1 MDLQGPR
8 VQLVASTVFSGVDT
22 GDGER
27 FEVEDTFD
35 GGSAVAEA
43 AGRACYQS
51 WNRPNPRTATN
62 ADYLNH
68 ILSVGHESVLEHG
81 TATFYVTGISR
92 ACTHELIR
100 HRHLSYSQLSQRFV
114 NEADGLFVMPPLL
127 DQAINDPDFEKGQNL
142 LEIFADTTSIVQQ
155 AYCDIADL
163 LDEYIEETF
172 EDTTLT
178 QARKMSREA
187 ARSIL
192 PNASETRLFV
202 TGNYRAWRDVLVLR
216 GTVHADREI
225 RAVAVL
231 ILRELHKLAPN
242 VFGDLK
248 ITPQGTIEQ
257 TIEVAA

>member
-1 MDLQGPR
+1 M
-8 VQLVASTVFSGVDT
+8 QLVASTQFHGVDL
-22 GDGER
+22 GEGR
-27 FEVEDTFD
+27 TFEVTDTDD
-35 GGSAVAEA
+35 GGSAIAEA
-43 AGRACYQS
+43 AGRGCYES

-62 ADYLNH
+62 ADYLRH
-68 ILSVGHESVLEHG
+68 ILEVGHGSVLEHG
-81 TATFYVTGISR
+81 SATFYLTGLSR
-92 ACTHELIR
+92 ALTHELIR
-100 HRHLSYSQLSQRFV
+100 HRHLSYSQKSQRFV
-114 NEADGLFVMPPLL
+114 NEADGQFVMPPLL
-127 DQAINDPDFEKGQNL
+127 DQAINDPDFSKGQNL

-155 AYCDIADL
+155 SYCDLAADL

-192 PNASETRLFV
+192 PNASETRIFV

>member
-1 MDLQGPR
+1 MEPSEPAHRDERRLPAAHPR
-8 VQLVASTVFSGVDT
+8 
-22 GDGER
+22 
-27 FEVEDTFD
+27 
-35 GGSAVAEA
+35 
-43 AGRACYQS
+43 GRARQ
-51 WNRPNPRTATN
+51 RPRARQRDVLPHRPVSRPHAR
-62 ADYLNH
+62 ADPPPAP
-68 ILSVGHESVLEHG
+68 VVLAEVAAVRERG
-81 TATFYVTGISR
+81 RR
-92 ACTHELIR
+92 AVR
-100 HRHLSYSQLSQRFV
+100 D
-114 NEADGLFVMPPLL
+114 AALL
-127 DQAINDPDFEKGQNL
+127 DQAINDPDFSKGQNL

-155 AYCDIADL
+155 SYCDLADL

-192 PNASETRLFV
+192 PNASETRIFV